1 MRIRTLRLEEYE
13 RLLDLLDLWPLD
25 DGWQG
30 RDFFR
35 RYMEDDPSFSV
46 RNVWVAI
53 DGENR
58 LRSCVQIFPRSIL
71 LRGQAVRCGGI
82 GSVFTHPDARRQGLA
97 EDLLKAAVVAMTQ
110 RGFEV
115 SLLFAARIAW
125 YTKLG
130 WRSLERPAWYLSSPR
145 AGRVDRR
152 QVAIRPFDAPR
163 DMSSVCSI
171 RSEYCAELDG
181 PALRDA
187 EAWSASLLLAGN
199 PDEDFL
205 VAQKGDEVVAYARS
219 TTIAQRRE
227 ITELGYVN
235 GAVGEMAQTLV
246 ALLQSASGEALLV
259 HSDCDLLAC
268 LEQRGVGLRRTAD
281 ASLMLRV
288 LDSEA
293 LARRVGLQV
302 DSKESARAAL
312 WQDLVGGQLSFWSA
326 DRF

>member
-71 LRGQAVRCGGI
+71 LRGQEVRCGGI

-152 QVAIRPFDAPR
+152 QVAIRP
-163 DMSSVCSI
+163 
-171 RSEYCAELDG
+171 
-181 PALRDA
+181 
-187 EAWSASLLLAGN
+187 LAH
-199 PDEDFL
+199 
-205 VAQKGDEVVAYARS
+205 
-219 TTIAQRRE
+219 
-227 ITELGYVN
+227 ELGC
-235 GAVGEMAQTLV
+235 GDRGDAQSRPTDERRGDTV
-246 ALLQSASGEALLV
+246 ALGL
-259 HSDCDLLAC
+259 HDLPIRQLIGR
-268 LEQRGVGLRRTAD
+268 QY
-281 ASLMLRV
+281 RV
-288 LDSEA
+288 
-293 LARRVGLQV
+293 
-302 DSKESARAAL
+302 
-312 WQDLVGGQLSFWSA
+312 
-326 DRF
+326 